1 MTTTGDRIYPFTGI
15 VGTAN
20 LKQALLS
27 PPGTATMDHRC
38 RWNHN
43 DGPRVWLSWGAGY
56 QVASTAPS
64 RCGGAGAAGAGAGVP
79 VLRMSVP
86 RVVVPGGVAGGPA
99 ARPRRWP
106 GWCSA
111 RPPSPPPSPP
121 SPSSPPGRL
130 RAGARVR
137 WGPAGRACPCCL
149 SGAPCSAWRRV
160 LRVDPGLA
168 VDRVHGGAPDPPRNP
183 DPPRSFPGSPC
194 HGHSRPAPGGA
205 ARPDGDP
212 ARLPVAEP

>member
-43 DGPRVWLSWGAGY
+43 DGPRVWLSWGSRVSGGEHRAVAEAAAQAP
-56 QVASTAPS
+56 QVPVL
-64 RCGGAGAAGAGAGVP
+64 GVP

-106 GWCSA
+106 GWCQCSA
-111 RPPSPPPSPP
+111 AFASVSV
-121 SPSSPPGRL
+121 SASVSVFASGAASG
-130 RAGARVR
+130 AGARVR

-160 LRVDPGLA
+160 LRGGSGLGGGSGARGCTGSTTEPGSTTIFSRLA
-168 VDRVHGGAPDPPRNP
+168 VSRAQPPCAGRC
-183 DPPRSFPGSPC
+183 S
-194 HGHSRPAPGGA
+194 A
-205 ARPDGDP
+205 AGW
-212 ARLPVAEP
+212 